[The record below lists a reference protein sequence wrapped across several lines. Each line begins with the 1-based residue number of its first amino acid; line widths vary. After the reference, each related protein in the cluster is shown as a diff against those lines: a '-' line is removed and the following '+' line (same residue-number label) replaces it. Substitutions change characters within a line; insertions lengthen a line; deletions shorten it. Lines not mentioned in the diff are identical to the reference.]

1 LECCNTPIISPICKL
16 NLLILICIR
25 QKLTLCKHLLLFQ
38 WQLSGW
44 RIERSEIGEIN
55 LKNRRS
61 QLNATKSMKLILL
74 FKDLRYYFRPHG
86 ISSHCVQRN

>member
-38 WQLSGW
+38 WQLSGG
-44 RIERSEIGEIN
+44 RIS
-55 LKNRRS
+55 
-61 QLNATKSMKLILL
+61 L
-74 FKDLRYYFRPHG
+74 FN
-86 ISSHCVQRN
+86 Q